1 MACLAFAAY
10 AAGGKPSLAGLT
22 VAYAAA
28 RAVGSIPLMPGGLLV
43 VEAVLVPGL
52 VTSGMTLA
60 SAISAM
66 LIYRLVSWIF
76 ISAIGWVVFF
86 FLFRTEKD
94 VDPDAISEPTGDEP
108 AQFSPDPDAIYAPER
123 TDDEPAA
130 ADSEARR
137 EPESEP

>member
-1 MACLAFAAY
+1 VAFGWSLFNWIADVACLAFAAY
-10 AAGGKPSLAGLT
+10 AAGGKPSLAGVR

-52 VTSGMTLA
+52 VSSGMTLA
-60 SAISAM
+60 AAISAM

-86 FLFRTEKD
+86 FMFRTETD
-94 VDPDAISEPTGDEP
+94 VDPDAGLDEVDQSETVSDAEP
-108 AQFSPDPDAIYAPER
+108 KH
-123 TDDEPAA
+123 
-130 ADSEARR
+130 DS
-137 EPESEP
+137 